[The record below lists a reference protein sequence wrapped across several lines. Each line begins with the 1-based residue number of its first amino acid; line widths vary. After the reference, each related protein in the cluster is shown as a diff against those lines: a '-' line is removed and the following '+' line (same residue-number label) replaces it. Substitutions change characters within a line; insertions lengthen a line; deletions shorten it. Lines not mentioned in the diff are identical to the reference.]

1 MSKIQ
6 LVINFDSVEELKA
19 YVEDYEQIEL
29 SKIKKLFKKGNDK
42 RGSSTKFLHQQ
53 AKEYQSENPTLS
65 YKTCLQKI
73 GENIREQKSKPV
85 LETYS
90 N

>member
-6 LVINFDSVEELKA
+6 LVLNFDSIDDLKA

-29 SKIKKLFKKGNDK
+29 SKIKRLFKKSNDK
-42 RGSSTKFLHQQ
+42 RGSSTKLLHEKAKQYQQ
-53 AKEYQSENPTLS
+53 EHPHLS
-65 YKTCLQKI
+65 YKESLKQI
-73 GENIREQKSKPV
+73 GEQIRESKNKP
-85 LETYS
+85 LESYS